1 MVKNLPVM
9 REIWVQVLGRED
21 PPGEWNDNPLQ
32 YSCLE
37 NSMDRGAWWG
47 YNPWGS
53 KKSDMT
59 ECLTLSLFGQ
69 GEGLESHNFLKVRN
83 HVPT

>member
-1 MVKNLPVM
+1 
-9 REIWVQVLGRED
+9 
-21 PPGEWNDNPLQ
+21 
-32 YSCLE
+32 
-37 NSMDRGAWWG
+37 MDRGAWWG

-59 ECLTLSLFGQ
+59 ECLTLSLFRQ
-69 GEGLESHNFLKVRN
+69 GEGLESHNFLKVSN